1 MMQAPDFWRT
11 DGWQARMLAPA
22 AWLYGL
28 GGAIRQRSVQPK
40 RVRVPVICVGNLVA
54 GGAGKTPTAL
64 SLGSML
70 RAQGQRVAYLT
81 RGYRG
86 THPGPT
92 RVNPDRHTAQ
102 DVGDEALL
110 LASDSNTWVSR
121 DRVAGAEEAVAAG
134 ADVIVMDDGFQNPSL
149 KKDLNILVIDGAYGL
164 GNGRL
169 MPAGP
174 LRESPDAGL
183 SRADAVVL
191 IGADDH
197 DVASHIRG
205 RVPLVRA
212 ALLPE
217 PGSAHLAGKR
227 VFAFAGIA
235 RPGKFFGTLIDIGAD
250 LADWRAFPDHYL
262 YKPMEIMKLIE
273 EAAAMQAVPVTTRKD
288 WVRLPPVA
296 RDMVEVVDVAL
307 SWRRPEAVERLMGR
321 ILDHA

>member
-1 MMQAPDFWRT
+1 MQAPNFWRS
-11 DGWQARMLAPA
+11 DGWQAKLLSPA

-40 RVRVPVICVGNLVA
+40 RVSVPVICVGNLVA
-54 GGAGKTPTAL
+54 GGAGKTPTCL
-64 SLGSML
+64 SIGAML

-92 RVNPDRHTAQ
+92 RVNPETHIAR

-110 LASDSNTWVSR
+110 LAADSNTWVAR
-121 DRVAGAEEAVAAG
+121 DRVAGALEAVAAG
-134 ADVIVMDDGFQNPSL
+134 ADVIVMDDGYQNPSL
-149 KKDLNILVIDGAYGL
+149 KKDLGILVIDGPYGL

-174 LRESPDAGL
+174 LRESAEAGFA
-183 SRADAVVL
+183 RADAVVL

-197 DVASHIRG
+197 DVASHVRG

-212 ALLPE
+212 ALLPQ
-217 PGSAHLAGKR
+217 PAADHLAGKR

-235 RPGKFFGTLIDIGAD
+235 RPGKFFGTLVDIGVE
-250 LADWRAFPDHYL
+250 LVDWRAFPDHYA
-262 YKPMEIMKLIE
+262 YRPMEIMRLIE
-273 EAAAMQAVPVTTRKD
+273 EAASQQAVPVTTRKD

-296 RDMVEVVDVAL
+296 RDMVEVVDVTL
-307 SWRRPEAVERLMGR
+307 NWRRPEAVERLMGR